1 MVYYA
6 FVVALVSTNVV
17 GVDAQCVALKDVS
30 NNPVGDG
37 NNWPNQVQIRLDGT
51 ARAAWK
57 LDTISTEGTKLLQE
71 EFIDISGLSACG
83 AIDGKWVM
91 TKTNDWKRGMW
102 GRFEAEADAQAECN
116 KHKHCV
122 GITKMKKCND
132 ARFDPCCTDRDK
144 DQWWEPRPGLYC
156 DDMYAAD
163 KVVGK
168 AGQSCNNVFN
178 VNGKGKTDIPID
190 GILNFRSQ
198 TYPGSVTKLCDR
210 SATTSTTTT
219 TVLPCWHED
228 YIQIEDANGD
238 MVWPDGEGQGQGQGD
253 PCTSTTVTTTVST
266 TTTIST
272 TTATITTTT
281 TVTTTTTTVTTVT
294 TSTSTTFTTTTI
306 LPCWHEDYVKVPVWR
321 NGKWVQEWP
330 DGDGQGEPCN
340 STTTTTTVS
349 TTTTTT
355 STTTTTMDAAGY
367 KAQAIEMANL
377 KEALDGMSAAELL
390 SKGFTVQELYDGG
403 FAIAEIEA
411 AGDDGAEFQVPE
423 SYDAQYSAL
432 IASLNPDDKSSPIA
446 AIVGALLAII
456 VVLAAGFLIGR
467 CNNADDAGDGAFSKC
482 MGAGSSNTGAPI
494 NARISSFTVNPSYPQ
509 PPSAAAPSQAVA
521 INNPGFV
528 GTGATNA
535 AKHGQ
540 QQRTKVRI
548 TNPQSPYS
556 EGIYADIEEEIYVCA
571 GGEIQALTAQASSAG
586 VRNPNRM
593 AGSLDDSLAEVI
605 DGVVSMLASVG
616 QPTTR
621 AAVERRL
628 KATLPFSLPRE
639 APGGGE
645 RGKKLEDAQRANA
658 ELQRK
663 IAELQATRALPS
675 VPTNA
680 GTSTATATVLVPELA
695 YQDANGGVADD
706 DYEWPVNT

>member
-1 MVYYA
+1 MITGDGGA
-6 FVVALVSTNVV
+6 AVAAVNSRRTSHFETGIELF

-83 AIDGKWVM
+83 AIDGKWVI

-156 DDMYAAD
+156 DDIYAAD

-228 YIQIEDANGD
+228 YKIEDANGD
-238 MVWPDGEGQGQGQGD
+238 M
-253 PCTSTTVTTTVST
+253 
-266 TTTIST
+266 
-272 TTATITTTT
+272 
-281 TVTTTTTTVTTVT
+281 
-294 TSTSTTFTTTTI
+294 
-306 LPCWHEDYVKVPVWR
+306 VPVWR

-349 TTTTTT
+349 
-355 STTTTTMDAAGY
+355 ST
-367 KAQAIEMANL
+367 I
-377 KEALDGMSAAELL
+377 ALS
-390 SKGFTVQELYDGG
+390 
-403 FAIAEIEA
+403 
-411 AGDDGAEFQVPE
+411 
-423 SYDAQYSAL
+423 
-432 IASLNPDDKSSPIA
+432 
-446 AIVGALLAII
+446 
-456 VVLAAGFLIGR
+456 
-467 CNNADDAGDGAFSKC
+467 C
-482 MGAGSSNTGAPI
+482 
-494 NARISSFTVNPSYPQ
+494 
-509 PPSAAAPSQAVA
+509 
-521 INNPGFV
+521 
-528 GTGATNA
+528 
-535 AKHGQ
+535 
-540 QQRTKVRI
+540 
-548 TNPQSPYS
+548 
-556 EGIYADIEEEIYVCA
+556 
-571 GGEIQALTAQASSAG
+571 
-586 VRNPNRM
+586 
-593 AGSLDDSLAEVI
+593 
-605 DGVVSMLASVG
+605 
-616 QPTTR
+616 
-621 AAVERRL
+621 
-628 KATLPFSLPRE
+628 
-639 APGGGE
+639 
-645 RGKKLEDAQRANA
+645 
-658 ELQRK
+658 
-663 IAELQATRALPS
+663 
-675 VPTNA
+675 
-680 GTSTATATVLVPELA
+680 
-695 YQDANGGVADD
+695 
-706 DYEWPVNT
+706 